1 MCLPHTA
8 ETVRARA
15 AHITP
20 HRGDRRTVLKT
31 GAGAALATLWPTPA
45 LARPQP
51 TLPPLRVRNL
61 RDLTHTYQVG
71 FPAYEDSGRPTRR
84 TAVTIEDTGFYAQ
97 EWTFFEHFATH
108 LDAPGHF
115 IAGGRLAP
123 DIKPEELVTP
133 MVVIDISDKASRD
146 PDAPVTVDDL
156 SRFEQRH
163 GRIPQGA
170 AVCMYSG
177 WETKAGDKNAY
188 RGTDASGA
196 YHFPGFS
203 QEAAQ
208 WLLEQR
214 RIASIGVDTLSLDFG
229 ASTTFG
235 VHHTLLGADKY
246 GLENLANLATAPPH
260 GAWMFVGLI
269 PWQEGSGGPCRVLAG
284 W

>member
-15 AHITP
+15 ARIKP
-20 HRGDRRTVLKT
+20 RRADRRTALK
-31 GAGAALATLWPTPA
+31 AGAALAALGTTPV
-45 LARPQP
+45 LAGCQPLLPQVD
-51 TLPPLRVRNL
+51 VRNL
-61 RDLTHTYQVG
+61 RDLTHTYRVD
-71 FPAYEDSGRPTRR
+71 FPAYADPGRATRR
-84 TAVTIEDTGFYAQ
+84 TVITIEDNGFYAQ
-97 EWTFFEHFATH
+97 EWTFVEHFATH
-108 LDAPGHF
+108 LDAPGH
-115 IAGGRLAP
+115 ITPGARLAP
-123 DIKPEELVTP
+123 DIRPEELVTP

-146 PDAPVTVDDL
+146 PNAQVTVDDL
-156 SRFEQRH
+156 SRFEGRH
-163 GRIPQGA
+163 GRIPKGA

-177 WETKAGDKNAY
+177 WETKAGDENAY
-188 RGTDASGA
+188 RGTDASGV

-203 QEAAQ
+203 HEAAQ

-229 ASTTFG
+229 SSTTFD
-235 VHHTLLGADKY
+235 VHHTFLGADKY
-246 GLENLANLATAPPH
+246 GLENLANLATVPPQ